1 MTATNTLF
9 KSETVF
15 GVCLECDT
23 RAPTHLDLSP
33 LKDFGTKFIACPFC
47 GKGAIEV
54 ITKPSSLMMFEW
66 SLKSST
72 TDLEFHQNLLT
83 MASDSLKH
91 YEDDKESK
99 WYKKYLEDH
108 QKQQAHV
115 TRLKDKVE
123 MLQQLINTIN
133 GENQ

>member
-1 MTATNTLF
+1 MTTTNTLF

-54 ITKPSSLMMFEW
+54 ITKPSSMVMFEW
-66 SLKSST
+66 NLKSTT
-72 TDLEFHQNLLT
+72 TDLKHHQRLLEIT
-83 MASDSLKH
+83 AESLKE

-99 WYKKYLEDH
+99 WYKKYLEEY
-108 QKQQAHV
+108 QNKEAHV
-115 TRLKDKVE
+115 IRLKDKVE
-123 MLQQLINTIN
+123 MLQQLINTIK
-133 GENQ
+133 GESQ